1 MEVWGKGVY
10 LLCSEMS
17 ALDYL
22 MEMPH
27 SCAADNVNVLAF
39 EEATKIIR
47 RRDAVEEFLAC
58 GIWPLSDGWDF
69 KVEKIESPLS
79 KVIVPMPKMTAII
92 AEKETWAAFEARIAS
107 ATNQLVGNYGT
118 TKHHACATQLLH
130 DRLNHVSELAG
141 VNYQPRPEPAAR
153 VVKNRKAS
161 GVEIIPPPTKK
172 IGDVKRWRKASS
184 QTGDKTSEQEVL
196 LVKPL
201 KEQEVCCKGGCS
213 ALLGA
218 KCQREG
224 FVYEDFIR
232 ATPGW

>member
-1 MEVWGKGVY
+1 
-10 LLCSEMS
+10 MS

-27 SCAADNVNVLAF
+27 SCAVDNVNVLAF
-39 EEATKIIR
+39 EEATKFIR

-58 GIWPLSDGWDF
+58 GIWPLSDDWDF

-79 KVIVPMPKMTAII
+79 KVIVPMPKVTAII
-92 AEKETWAAFEARIAS
+92 AGKEMWATFEARITS
-107 ATNQLVGNYGT
+107 ATNHLVGNYGT
-118 TKHHACATQLLH
+118 TKHRACATQLLH

-141 VNYQPRPEPAAR
+141 VNYQLRPEPAAH
-153 VVKNRKAS
+153 VVKN
-161 GVEIIPPPTKK
+161 IPPPTKK
-172 IGDVKRWRKASS
+172 TGAMKRWRKASS

-224 FVYEDFIR
+224 FIYEDFIR